1 MRLAFSFLIILLPLL
16 LFSLR
21 CSTGGA
27 GEPPIQPIEFSHR
40 IHAGENSIPCLYCHA
55 HARRS
60 TVAGIPSVERCMG
73 CHKIT
78 ANDKPEVQKLAT
90 YWQEEKPIE
99 WVRIHDLPD
108 YVYFSHKR
116 HVLAEV
122 DCSNCHGKVE
132 EMDRVS
138 KVVDQH
144 MGWCLDCHKE
154 RDASIDCLTCHK

>member
-1 MRLAFSFLIILLPLL
+1 
-16 LFSLR
+16 
-21 CSTGGA
+21 
-27 GEPPIQPIEFSHR
+27 
-40 IHAGENSIPCLYCHA
+40 
-55 HARRS
+55 
-60 TVAGIPSVERCMG
+60 MG

>member
-1 MRLAFSFLIILLPLL
+1 
-16 LFSLR
+16 
-21 CSTGGA
+21 
-27 GEPPIQPIEFSHR
+27 
-40 IHAGENSIPCLYCHA
+40 
-55 HARRS
+55 
-60 TVAGIPSVERCMG
+60 MG

-116 HVLAEV
+116 HVLAEI

-154 RDASIDCLTCHK
+154 KGASIDCVTCHK